1 MMRRL
6 RQSALSLLLLV
17 CASLLATAHAQT
29 SAIGVALDQRVI
41 DLTHTLDASTTVRLK
56 QQLADLEQRKGAQ
69 VAVLLIPTLGGADL
83 EDYTNQLFRAWKL
96 GRKDVN
102 DGILLL
108 VAKDDR
114 KVRIEVGYGLEG
126 TVTDLL
132 AHRII
137 EEHITPAFRQGDY
150 AGGITQGV
158 NDLVVLVDGGD
169 LPQVAKPDLNPQI
182 IALLLAFITGAI
194 GGVLLAAGKL
204 HWRRAL
210 IAAVAV
216 TVLLAVF
223 GGGRDGLLFLLV
235 MPLVMLI
242 GGATFGALWLARA
255 VFYGVIGLLVY
266 ILGLVVVNHWY
277 ADVDF
282 IHWLAYPLGAL
293 VVLGL
298 YLALFVVMRMAWQQ
312 SRAGFIAR
320 LLAAVAV
327 YGAVG
332 MLMDLGRNSWL
343 FAFPIASFAALF
355 IFIKS
360 SGGSGSSS
368 DSGSDSDSSSSSSS
382 DSSSDSSSSSGDG
395 GSSGGG
401 GASGSW

>member
-1 MMRRL
+1 MMRWL
-6 RQSALSLLLLV
+6 RQSVLSLLVLA
-17 CASLLATAHAQT
+17 CASLLSVAQADT
-29 SAIGVALDQRVI
+29 SPIGVALDQRVI
-41 DLTHTLDASTTVRLK
+41 DLTGTLDASTTTRLK
-56 QQLADLEQRKGAQ
+56 AQLAALEQRKGAQ
-69 VAVLLIPTLGGADL
+69 VAVLLIPTIGDASL

-132 AHRII
+132 SHRII
-137 EEHITPAFRQGDY
+137 EERIKPAFRQGDY
-150 AGGITQGV
+150 AGGISQGV

-169 LPQVAKPDLNPQI
+169 LPEVAEPGVNPQI
-182 IALLLAFITGAI
+182 IAMLLAFVAGAI

-210 IAAVAV
+210 VAAVAV
-216 TVLLAVF
+216 TLLLAVF
-223 GGGRDGLLFLLV
+223 GGGREWLMCLLV

-255 VFYGVIGLLVY
+255 VFYCVIGLLAY
-266 ILGLVVVNHWY
+266 ILGLVLVNHQY
-277 ADVDF
+277 AEVNF

-298 YLALFVVMRMAWQQ
+298 YLALFVVMRRAWQQ
-312 SRAGFIAR
+312 SRVGFIAR

-327 YGAVG
+327 YGAAG